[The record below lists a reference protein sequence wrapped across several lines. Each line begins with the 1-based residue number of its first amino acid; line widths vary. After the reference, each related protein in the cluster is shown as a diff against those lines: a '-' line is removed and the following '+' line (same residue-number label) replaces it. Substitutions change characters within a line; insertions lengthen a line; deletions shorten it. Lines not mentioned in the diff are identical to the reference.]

1 MQAQTLTESLNDLG
15 KKYGTDK
22 ADSHHAYKGM
32 TYLDI
37 YQRYMEHKRTEVKTF
52 VEIGVRNS

>member
-1 MQAQTLTESLNDLG
+1 MQTQTLTESLNDLG

-22 ADSHHAYKGM
+22 ADEHHAYKGM

-37 YQRYMEHKRTEVKTF
+37 YQRYMEHKTY
-52 VEIGVRNS
+52 GS